1 MKRSG
6 FNKLNLRKRLAEFII
21 YTFTSMI
28 FLENTKLKIQRVALY
43 SALPILFAAIIV
55 GGACTAGSDLNPN
68 APVISSLVAEHTN
81 LYPLGNTVITCS
93 AVSPQGT
100 PLNYKW
106 VSSDGTITG
115 SGSSITYEAP
125 KTYGDFHVV
134 ATVDDGLGNTASK
147 TVTVTVRDPSQ
158 CCR

>member
-1 MKRSG
+1 
-6 FNKLNLRKRLAEFII
+6 
-21 YTFTSMI
+21 
-28 FLENTKLKIQRVALY
+28 LKIRRAAFHL
-43 SALPILFAAIIV
+43 SLLLFAAVIA
-55 GGACTAGSDLNPN
+55 GGACTAAGGVNPN
-68 APVISSLVAEHTN
+68 TPVISSLAAEHTN

-106 VSSDGTITG
+106 VSSDGIISG
-115 SGSSITYEAP
+115 SGPSVTYEAP
-125 KTYGDFHVV
+125 RTYGDFNVM

-147 TVTVTVRDPSQ
+147 TVTVTVIVRDPSQ

>member
-1 MKRSG
+1 
-6 FNKLNLRKRLAEFII
+6 
-21 YTFTSMI
+21 
-28 FLENTKLKIQRVALY
+28 LKIQKTASYL
-43 SALPILFAAIIV
+43 AILLLFAAAIV
-55 GGACTAGSDLNPN
+55 GGACAAGSNINPN

-106 VSSDGTITG
+106 VCSDGTITG
-115 SGSSITYEAP
+115 SGPSVTYEAP
-125 KTYGDFHVV
+125 RTYGDFHIM

-147 TVTVTVRDPSQ
+147 TVTVTVIVRDPSQ